1 LNPNVRA
8 AAPSAVS
15 CVAIS
20 GSGPRRSRQINAVA
34 KWIASIVPIGMGH
47 WLART
52 AQHWRTQQHQV
63 NRFEPLVDHS
73 YPFYGLLGRQRSLDS
88 QSIDRPRAF
97 DSNELAGNKRR

>member
-1 LNPNVRA
+1 MRRHLGQRSQTITPDQCSGQVDRIDRA
-8 AAPSAVS
+8 D
-15 CVAIS
+15 
-20 GSGPRRSRQINAVA
+20 RH
-34 KWIASIVPIGMGH
+34 GH